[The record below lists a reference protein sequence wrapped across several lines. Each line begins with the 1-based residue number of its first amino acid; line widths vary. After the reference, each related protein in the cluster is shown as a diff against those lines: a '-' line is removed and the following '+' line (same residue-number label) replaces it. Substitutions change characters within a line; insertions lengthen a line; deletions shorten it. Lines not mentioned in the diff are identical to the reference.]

1 MPSLTS
7 YKALQ
12 FDVYGTLIDWESG
25 LHTALLPLLSS
36 APPSRT
42 KGWGKKE
49 ILEAYASIE
58 KDLQVRE
65 PQMLYTELMGR
76 VWEEMARRLG
86 VDVSRFVV
94 GEQGEGVVGGNEKG
108 EGTSRGPTTSS
119 TSSTST
125 STTTTSKP
133 PLSAPALKF
142 AHSIRT
148 WPPFPDTV
156 QALQRLSKHYKLA
169 ILSNVDRDSLVYT
182 LALLQPPSSPSLQQ
196 APTSTHPFSQV
207 LTSQETSSYKPSL
220 STFSHSLSSL
230 QSKFGIEK
238 EEVCV
243 VTCSLFHDI
252 EPAGKLGLGRVWID
266 RGGVIGGVG
275 GEGQGEVE
283 WDWKFGSLG
292 EFVEVVEEVFR
303 VEGK

>member
-25 LHTALLPLLSS
+25 LYTALLPLLSS

-49 ILEAYASIE
+49 VLEAYASVE

-65 PQMLYTELMGR
+65 PGMLYTELMGR

-86 VDVSRFVV
+86 VDVSRLVV
-94 GEQGEGVVGGNEKG
+94 TEEGGGVVGGNEKG
-108 EGTSRGPTTSS
+108 EGTSSGPTTSS
-119 TSSTST
+119 TSASTDA
-125 STTTTSKP
+125 STTSSKQ
-133 PLSAPALKF
+133 PLSPPALRF

-156 QALQRLSKHYKLA
+156 EALQRLSKHYKLA
-169 ILSNVDRDSLVYT
+169 ILSNVDRDSFSYT
-182 LALLQPPSSPSLQQ
+182 LPHLHPPSSPS
-196 APTSTHPFSQV
+196 PFSQI

-220 STFSHSLSSL
+220 ATFLSSLSSL
-230 QSKFGIEK
+230 HSKFGIKK

-243 VTCSLFHDI
+243 VACSLFHDI

-275 GEGQGEVE
+275 GEGGGEVE

-292 EFVEVVEEVFR
+292 EFVDVVEEAFR
-303 VEGK
+303 AEGK